1 MPFPVRK
8 GPSGPATELPDTID
22 AAPGEVIGQPLTG
35 EEGPAEPIPG
45 TAVGE
50 LIRFQ
55 LVQITVLDP
64 GSYVVEVDWRASALV
79 IGTTQAGDVNIQG
92 IQLMQTLSAPGVP
105 GVPASNS
112 GGKLRIQKEGP
123 LGRVLLLHESGGAA
137 EPTARIWT
145 PGFTSWVLLSGFD
158 GTWAL
163 NQGSRWRLADRR
175 IVPGVLGPVAAN
187 IGIVFSIRVSFAAG
201 GGGAADDVPI
211 YNAAAPFP
219 FRITDVELITVV
231 AVVGATGQLRSASGG
246 GGTTLS
252 SAMAAATP
260 GTTRNNDSAT
270 RTVALN
276 GSIFL
281 RRSDSGFAGEVVITA
296 VPT

>member
-1 MPFPVRK
+1 M
-8 GPSGPATELPDTID
+8 
-22 AAPGEVIGQPLTG
+22 
-35 EEGPAEPIPG
+35 
-45 TAVGE
+45 
-50 LIRFQ
+50 
-55 LVQITVLDP
+55 
-64 GSYVVEVDWRASALV
+64 
-79 IGTTQAGDVNIQG
+79 
-92 IQLMQTLSAPGVP
+92 
-105 GVPASNS
+105 
-112 GGKLRIQKEGP
+112 
-123 LGRVLLLHESGGAA
+123 SGGAA

-187 IGIVFSIRVSFAAG
+187 IGVVFSIRVSFAAG
-201 GGGAADDVPI
+201 GGGAADDVAI

-231 AVVGATGQLRSASGG
+231 GVVGATGQLRSASGG